1 MSAVRELPAT
11 APLEV
16 GRRYALFF
24 DSPDLLLD
32 AAAARPDWARAA
44 AEFVLLQSGAE
55 VDFLGAGVVWDRGPG
70 GNGAAVARYQVL
82 VTPRAA
88 PVVGEADES
97 ELVTAA
103 LPLVPIVLSAAV
115 IAAAV
120 AAVLVSANLVR
131 LVELGADDG
140 GGSPVDKIA
149 SGVRYAGLAVL
160 AVGIALVIGVVKWQK

>member
-1 MSAVRELPAT
+1 MTGVRELPTT

-24 DSPDLLLD
+24 DSPERLLD

-55 VDFLGAGVVWDRGPG
+55 VEFLGGGVVWDRGPG
-70 GNGAAVARYQVL
+70 GTGPAVARYQVL

-88 PVVGEADES
+88 PVVDDS
-97 ELVTAA
+97 TPPELTVAA
-103 LPLVPIVLSAAV
+103 LPVVPIVLGAAV

-131 LVELGADDG
+131 LVELGAESG
-140 GGSPVDKIA
+140 GRSPVDSVAAGI
-149 SGVRYAGLAVL
+149 RYAGLAAL
-160 AVGIALVIGVVKWQK
+160 AVGVALVIGALKWRT